1 MYFTPQID
9 NNAVNSI
16 YINPKSTGSSDIYTT
31 LAHEGFPGHMYQIT
45 YFANKNSDLIRHII
59 QPGGYIEGWAT
70 YCEAHSTIML
80 IYGKVDIGVN
90 YYGWSEDDVYNFIS
104 SYGFN
109 DKSVATQMYSQ
120 MLSEPAN
127 YCKYVLG
134 YVGFMELKA
143 AAMQKQGN
151 SFNLKE
157 FHKYILDMGP
167 VQFDILFENLPE

>member
-1 MYFTPQID
+1 MVSTTMAGQKMMYT
-9 NNAVNSI
+9 
-16 YINPKSTGSSDIYTT
+16 
-31 LAHEGFPGHMYQIT
+31 
-45 YFANKNSDLIRHII
+45 
-59 QPGGYIEGWAT
+59 
-70 YCEAHSTIML
+70 
-80 IYGKVDIGVN
+80 
-90 YYGWSEDDVYNFIS
+90 S